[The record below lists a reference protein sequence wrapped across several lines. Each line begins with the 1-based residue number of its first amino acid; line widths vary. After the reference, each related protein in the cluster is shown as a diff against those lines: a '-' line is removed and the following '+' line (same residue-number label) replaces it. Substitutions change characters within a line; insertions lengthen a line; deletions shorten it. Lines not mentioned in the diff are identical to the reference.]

1 MIKKHFSTI
10 LILVITAAAGVIS
23 ALEFRKMHHPE
34 TLYPSPYLTKAGML
48 SDYFADI
55 KGTNGD
61 AEIYLFDS
69 GIPGGTALLGGGT
82 HANEAAAFL
91 APVVIL
97 ENLKV
102 TKGRV
107 FIIPRLNNSAFT
119 CTDPMEGFPD
129 FYNIKTKEGT
139 RKFRLGSRVTN
150 PLDQWPDPL
159 VFAQFPSNQQL
170 SGFET
175 RNLNRAYPG
184 RPDGSLNEK
193 VAYSIIQLI
202 KEEKVNIAF
211 DLHESSPEVPI
222 VNVIVYHEKY
232 EDIALGAVLGLE
244 LAGLQ
249 FSPETSPKNFHGLS
263 HREWGDYT
271 DAIPF
276 LMETSNP
283 SMGRLRGETN
293 VELVLRGRS
302 ENYKKAKETGALRI
316 AYREETGE
324 PIEHR
329 VGRDIM
335 GFKELINSYNM
346 SYPEKAIGIENLPD
360 YETIMNKGVGEF
372 LHN

>member
-69 GIPGGTALLGGGT
+69 GIPGATALLGGGT

-175 RNLNRAYPG
+175 M
-184 RPDGSLNEK
+184 
-193 VAYSIIQLI
+193 
-202 KEEKVNIAF
+202 
-211 DLHESSPEVPI
+211 
-222 VNVIVYHEKY
+222 
-232 EDIALGAVLGLE
+232 
-244 LAGLQ
+244 
-249 FSPETSPKNFHGLS
+249 
-263 HREWGDYT
+263 
-271 DAIPF
+271 DAKF
-276 LMETSNP
+276 
-283 SMGRLRGETN
+283 R
-293 VELVLRGRS
+293 
-302 ENYKKAKETGALRI
+302 
-316 AYREETGE
+316 
-324 PIEHR
+324 
-329 VGRDIM
+329 
-335 GFKELINSYNM
+335 F
-346 SYPEKAIGIENLPD
+346 
-360 YETIMNKGVGEF
+360 
-372 LHN
+372 